1 MAEPEFNPF
10 DDPSVGALIEQAK
23 RRQSFFGP
31 ITPAAAPS
39 VQPAWKEVADTESF
53 QQASSESKRRML
65 QDWVQRE
72 LNETM
77 PALYKKKADQKA
89 YEEALYA
96 SLPQYKTPTRT
107 WGEAGMDTLLGVN
120 SGLASIAEMVGN
132 LVNADQRE
140 FEGDPNALNNLLNPA
155 AQKEIQKRNRD
166 EQSAALKDRQLAVD
180 EIQKKKEA
188 AGASQWSLVAS
199 EITES
204 LARPQVALDIF
215 VKQMPTMAALLLGG
229 ELVGAAAGIFGIGT
243 RAVQAARA
251 MGPLTPNMERA
262 IAGKAEGLVARFGAM
277 GPGGSILSA
286 GDVRGNIIDEFEQLK
301 DEQWER
307 VPEYAAR
314 TAAGE
319 DKTAVKR
326 SIAMEA
332 SKTPA
337 AIGALVGFISGATGL
352 MPLGVQVAR
361 GLGPALGRGAA
372 ELIGQGGE
380 EAIGPIGANVQIAAS
395 GAEPERGTFQDVGRT
410 VGQALLGAGP
420 GGALATVSG
429 ARPPEAVERGL
440 PQPGEAQPPQGE
452 PPAGGAGPATRRQ
465 QIAEAVAGIQGNIT
479 QLEADET
486 IDPAVKEATLA
497 ALQKNLAEWQTSET
511 EYENVAAAKDVRDQ
525 ITEIND
531 RADRIL
537 NSTLDDN
544 TKQRLLAEENRRLER
559 LNRLD
564 EVSKL
569 DENELEKYI
578 DDREAALA
586 LASPTRG
593 TEARINRTQLT
604 EEVDHANALVAQRA
618 FVKTPTETAFA
629 ARARDVFPQD
639 KSGNYEFPTVE
650 QVEGQP
656 FQDALNTKRD
666 IALALTNQLQTNPTS
681 TNDERVRQIGLARR
695 AVEEYRR
702 IADIFRLQAPQL
714 DTMEKALTQALGAT
728 ILRRTMPERGTR
740 IAELAAVIAAKNQ
753 LAGGQPMSYGTA
765 VLEAKKMMEGMFA
778 KPQTVAPVTGTPGN
792 QAPTKSYADGTPTTW
807 YDDVE
812 AISRGEPQVRT
823 PTPEE
828 LQALEEA
835 KAKLAKAGFPMK
847 VLEMLGLRIGVH
859 DGRNRGVYWSS
870 PDNAWFGLVGL
881 NIGVLQKPAAPHGVA
896 GTFAH
901 EVWHAI
907 DNAIRNVFQ
916 TTRYDAFMPGGVL
929 RKELEKGWGKGNG
942 PLDILT
948 YPFAYD
954 TYTAPDK
961 AIELLAQV
969 AKYYYVDP
977 HPLRMHAPRTFDFMR
992 EVSNGLEALE
1002 NPDRQS
1008 VADVIQGALSKIS
1021 VPSVGR
1027 PEPTPAVVSERAGAV
1042 AADEVAVGGPGG
1054 AGAVAGP
1061 AATVGRGVLADETE
1075 EVRNEVERLTRAL
1088 GSGDQASRRQQ
1099 ILQGAVDYIL
1109 RAGEPAV
1116 QAAEVP
1122 AAPAV
1127 GPGEGAAPPVG
1138 RAQEQPAAGRGGP
1151 EGQAAAGVQPA
1162 PAAGAAPS
1170 RGRAEARPQGEA
1182 LSESGARIPRVSPDG
1197 QPYYQLT
1204 VTLSGE
1210 PRGRI
1215 VQRFVKRSD
1224 LERVRAR
1231 VASEYAADATVRASP
1246 MYETAMSRG
1255 AEAISESLVAIHGN
1269 GLEQPVNNLSTAYVG
1284 TGEGKIAKGWGLYF
1298 ATLKD
1303 IARSYRDKLA
1313 WRQGVKVGN
1322 RVIASTDPKSGSVM
1336 ERMLHATLTTFI
1348 NGHPDYRNRPV
1359 DALRWLSTAYK
1370 DGAKAARE
1378 GRATDAF
1385 LAELSPQAMDELSKL
1400 ALSWS
1405 RQNPSRAKEGMLY
1418 KVILGIDEKEMLDW
1432 DAPLA
1437 QQKGIA
1443 EKIKD
1448 LPQRIKRLAAD
1459 LRREELISDVE
1470 GELALRIIDEEE
1482 ATMRR
1487 GEIEAMGAN
1496 DLVRGGDFYTALVG
1510 ALRDDEK
1517 ALWDKLGMAPN
1528 ERSAAKAAS
1537 LLLQDSG
1544 IPGTKY
1550 FDADSR
1556 AAGKGTSNYVVYDD
1570 AIISISQAALDFA
1583 QNAATGK
1590 PANVSNKSATARAV
1604 ARLFGIAQDRL
1615 GQIIPSV
1622 GIIESGEIAGG
1633 KWVSPSGHSLSVGP
1647 GVRAWYDP
1655 NSNTIRLVADRI
1667 PKGEEL
1673 AVLLHELFHKR
1684 GGQLLGAEE
1693 KQRFIKEFNSW
1704 KHAPDGSIEN
1714 QVYEATMVRISR
1726 DALTGK
1732 TGKELTTALQEETL
1746 PYAIEEAM
1754 KLGVKWSPTMS
1765 MQPGVAGAIA
1775 RLFNAMVRA
1784 VKNFTGVEPKNF
1796 SVADLINAAYGAA
1809 ALETVPGGGAE
1820 IARNILQGREQTAAR
1835 AAEIIRTKREAAG
1848 LEKQPD
1854 AVVERQAEALRRGFE
1869 YIPELA
1875 TPQERAAGMRPS
1887 QAVPEDAGN
1896 AIMFSQGP
1904 VTSAVNKAAK
1914 SVYSAII
1921 DEARAIK
1928 NEQQLDEFI
1937 GSQRLPADSKIPR
1950 IRDEFVTNWVDA
1962 QRPFY
1967 DWLRQH
1973 ALPQG
1978 VWRELKLVP
1987 GRMKAVMQRYNRD
2000 MLNPLYKQVATF
2012 ADKHKL
2018 DYSIAAEYLGQWAT
2032 LRHIPEANAALEAKL
2047 RNRAIN
2053 GDTAAARQLSIN
2065 QKAQRGQPLAEGEE
2079 ARLAG
2084 GLTDAKAMQKMAAI
2098 EALYPKAEL
2107 QAVGDQIVRD
2117 FQKLKDDSV
2126 ASGQLRP
2133 EWVKNFPKFKH
2144 YVALSG
2150 TPWDDTV
2157 NDFFGANLSE
2167 NRLRE
2172 REGRTSL
2179 ADPAILTLTERTA
2192 RVAAYEASVPF
2203 KKELN
2208 AMYEKMGLVG
2218 ATEAGIER
2226 TKIGEGSRGQGIVWQ
2241 SPDGERY
2248 SFTFADPKITEAI
2261 QSQNREMADNL
2272 LLRTM
2277 QKATGLFSRAVTQ
2290 WTMAFALVN
2299 NVRDIQEK
2307 SVLIR
2312 SKNVEDMNGNVIDA
2326 NEVFR
2331 RSWKNYINPDTWKA
2345 AYQIAFR
2352 SNNKA
2357 DESTSAGRYANA
2369 LVQVGGIST
2378 WGETLKRGRE
2388 SLAEGIR
2395 QNSGKNLAR
2404 VGFQKVGRFV
2414 ENYNLMLEMVASLS
2428 VNAAMRDLNVDTRRA
2443 AAETLG
2449 LMNFRDS
2456 GAKTAW
2462 IRSLFAFFNPA
2473 VQSGRQLWGQLGTK
2487 RGLMDA
2493 GVMFMV
2499 SFALYNLSK
2508 MTGDD
2513 DEELGNS
2520 IDQRGSFE
2528 AERSLTFK
2536 IGDAYLKIPV
2546 GFGMPQFAW
2555 ASAVNTARWSS
2566 GRYTAAEAMGQQVT
2580 QFLKTF
2586 SPVPPSEV
2594 PALQQPVNFF
2604 FKTLTPTVFKPAID
2618 LLSDTNTWGQKLT
2631 AYYPDKKKF
2640 QSEQGRPGTPE
2651 FYKDLAEYGRT
2662 AFGIDVY
2669 PEQWQ
2674 TLMQGLVVGPPGAAL
2689 RAWSDRTKEQEGRPL
2704 DFVDQIPLSTL
2715 WQVAGVSRVIGR
2727 ESRFLEARYYEQYNQ
2742 ALESTREFKAA
2753 EASGRGRQWLTANPE
2768 RSSLVR
2774 AIETQET
2781 AMRPLVK
2788 EYNQTIRDM
2797 QNDKI
2802 SDGAAQQKLE
2812 GLIKRKQG
2820 LMRRFLHAQKELLQ
2834 YLPETVDVEEEE

>member
-1 MAEPEFNPF
+1 
-10 DDPSVGALIEQAK
+10 
-23 RRQSFFGP
+23 
-31 ITPAAAPS
+31 
-39 VQPAWKEVADTESF
+39 
-53 QQASSESKRRML
+53 ML

-72 LNETM
+72 LNESM

-89 YEEALYA
+89 YEESLYA

-107 WGEAGMDTLLGVN
+107 WGEAGMDTLLGLN
-120 SGLASIAEMVGN
+120 AGFASITEMVGN
-132 LVNADQRE
+132 LVNGEQRT
-140 FEGDPNALNNLLNPA
+140 FEGDPNALSNLLNPA

-188 AGASQWSLVAS
+188 EGASQWSLIAS
-199 EITES
+199 EIKES
-204 LARPQVALDIF
+204 LARPAVALDIF
-215 VKQMPTMAALLLGG
+215 FKQMPTMAAIYALGS
-229 ELVGAAAGIFGIGT
+229 LTAPLAAAAGAGT
-243 RAVQAARA
+243 KAVQAARA
-251 MGPLTPNMERA
+251 FGPLTPNMEKA
-262 IAGKAEGLVARFGAM
+262 IASAAEGLITRFGAM
-277 GPGGSILSA
+277 GPAGSVLSA
-286 GDVRGNIIDEFEQLK
+286 GDVRGNVIDEFEQLK
-301 DEQWER
+301 DEQWAN
-307 VPEYAAR
+307 VPEYVRR
-314 TAAGE
+314 TEAGE
-319 DKTAVKR
+319 DAAVVKR

-337 AIGALVGFISGATGL
+337 AIGALVGYFSGAFGL
-352 MPLGVQVAR
+352 VPKGVHVAR
-361 GLGPALGRGAA
+361 GVVPAIGRG
-372 ELIGQGGE
+372 LIESAGQGAE
-380 EAIGPIGANVQIAAS
+380 EAIGPLGANVQIAAS
-395 GAEPERGTFQDVGRT
+395 GAQPERPIFQDVGRT
-410 VGQALLGAGP
+410 VGQALIGSGP
-420 GGALATVSG
+420 GAALATVSG
-429 ARPPEAVERGL
+429 AAPPEAVERGL
-440 PQPGEAQPPQGE
+440 PQPEAAQPPQ
-452 PPAGGAGPATRRQ
+452 AGPAAGEGPTTRRQ
-465 QIAEAVAGIQGNIT
+465 QILDTVASTEQQIAGLTAAEN
-479 QLEADET
+479 

-497 ALQKNLAEWQTSET
+497 ALQQQLQDWQKAAE
-511 EYENVAAAKDVRDQ
+511 EYDNAPAAKQVRDQ
-525 ITEIND
+525 IAEIND
-531 RADRIL
+531 RADRII
-537 NSTLDDN
+537 NSTLDDAN
-544 TKQRLLAEENRRLER
+544 KQKLLAAENRELER
-559 LNRLD
+559 LNRLN

-593 TEARINRTQLT
+593 NEARINRAQLT

-618 FVKTPTETAFA
+618 FVKTPTETEFG

-639 KSGNYEFPTVE
+639 ESGNYEFPTVE

-702 IADIFRLQAPQL
+702 IADIFRLPAAQL
-714 DTMEKALTQALGAT
+714 DTMEKALTQALGAAT
-728 ILRRTMPERGTR
+728 LRRTMPERGTR

-753 LAGGQPMSYGTA
+753 LAGGQPMSYGAA
-765 VLEAKKMMEGMFA
+765 VLEAKKVMEGLFA
-778 KPQTVAPVTGTPGN
+778 KPQTTTPGAGPGN
-792 QAPTKSYADGTPTTW
+792 QSPTKAYADGTPTSY

-823 PTPEE
+823 PTPQER
-828 LQALEEA
+828 QVLEEA

-859 DGRNRGVYWSS
+859 DGGNRGVYWAS

-881 NIGVLQKPAAPHGVA
+881 NISQLQSAAAQHGVA

-901 EVWHAI
+901 EIWHAI
-907 DNAIRNVFQ
+907 DNAVRGVFQ

-929 RKELEKGWGKGNG
+929 RTELEKGWGKGNG

-954 TYTAPDK
+954 AYTAPEK
-961 AIELLAQV
+961 ALELLAQV
-969 AKYYYVDP
+969 AKLYYVEP
-977 HPLRMHAPRTFDFMR
+977 GPLMRHAPNTFAFMR

-1008 VADVIQGALSKIS
+1008 VADVLQGALSKIS

-1027 PEPTPAVVSERAGAV
+1027 PEPTPVVVSERAGAV
-1042 AADEVAVGGPGG
+1042 PANEVAIGG
-1054 AGAVAGP
+1054 AGGAGTVAEP
-1061 AATVGRGVLADETE
+1061 AATVGRGVLASETE
-1075 EVRNEVERLTRAL
+1075 EVRN
-1088 GSGDQASRRQQ
+1088 
-1099 ILQGAVDYIL
+1099 AVDRLARTIGPGNQESRGNEVL
-1109 RAGEPAV
+1109 QDAINRIEAGQQPAV
-1116 QAAEVP
+1116 QAPAVQQAP
-1122 AAPAV
+1122 AAGPAPGVAPNTGGAQAAPA
-1127 GPGEGAAPPVG
+1127 GRGEPEG
-1138 RAQEQPAAGRGGP
+1138 RAPAGT
-1151 EGQAAAGVQPA
+1151 QPA
-1162 PAAGAAPS
+1162 PAARAQPGG
-1170 RGRAEARPQGEA
+1170 GRAESGAQGEA
-1182 LSESGARIPRVSPDG
+1182 LSES
-1197 QPYYQLT
+1197 
-1204 VTLSGE
+1204 
-1210 PRGRI
+1210 I
-1215 VQRFVKRSD
+1215 VAV
-1224 LERVRAR
+1224 
-1231 VASEYAADATVRASP
+1231 
-1246 MYETAMSRG
+1246 
-1255 AEAISESLVAIHGN
+1255 HGN
-1269 GLEQPVNNLSTAYVG
+1269 GYEQPVNNLSTAFVG

-1322 RVIASTDPKSGSVM
+1322 RVIAATDPKSGSVM
-1336 ERMLHATLTTFI
+1336 ERMMQATLTAFI

-1378 GRATDAF
+1378 GRETDAF
-1385 LAELSPQAMDELSKL
+1385 LAELSPKAMDELSKL

-1405 RQNPSRAKEGMLY
+1405 RQNPTRAKEGTLY
-1418 KVILGIDEKEMLDW
+1418 KVILAVDEKDMLDW

-1437 QQKGIA
+1437 QQKGVA
-1443 EKIKD
+1443 EKLKGF
-1448 LPQRIKRLAAD
+1448 PPSIKRLAAD
-1459 LRREELISDVE
+1459 VRREELISDVE
-1470 GELALRIIDEEE
+1470 GEAALGIIDEEE
-1482 ATMRR
+1482 VFMRR
-1487 GEIEAMGAN
+1487 GEIEAMNAN
-1496 DLVRGGDFYTALVG
+1496 DLVRGGDFYTQLVG

-1517 ALWDKLGMAPN
+1517 ALWDKLGMTPS
-1528 ERSAAKAAS
+1528 ESSSPKAAS
-1537 LLLQDSG
+1537 LLMQEAG
-1544 IPGTKY
+1544 IPGNKY

-1556 AAGKGTSNYVVYDD
+1556 AAGKGTNNYVVFDD
-1570 AIISISQAALDFA
+1570 AIVSISQAALDFA

-1590 PANVSNKSATARAV
+1590 PANVSNKSAASRAV

-1615 GQIIPSV
+1615 GQIVPSI
-1622 GIIESGEIAGG
+1622 GIIESGEISGG
-1633 KWVSPSGHSLSVGP
+1633 KWVSPSGHSFSIGP

-1673 AVLLHELFHKR
+1673 AILLHELFHKR
-1684 GGQLLGAEE
+1684 GGQLLGATE
-1693 KQRFIKEFNSW
+1693 KKRFITEFNSW

-1714 QVYEATMVRISR
+1714 KVYAAAIMRINAVREGTILASQAAKEKLAAADRGEIVMTMEER
-1726 DALTGK
+1726 DDAKSAIVDTSKLGVTI
-1732 TGKELTTALQEETL
+1732 AEETL
-1746 PYAIEEAM
+1746 PYAIEEAI

-1765 MQPGVAGAIA
+1765 MEPGVAGAIA
-1775 RLFNAMVRA
+1775 RLFNSMVRA
-1784 VKNFTGVEPKNF
+1784 VKNFAGIEPKNF

-1809 ALETVPGGGAE
+1809 ALETVPGGGAK

-1848 LEKQPD
+1848 LEKQSD
-1854 AVVERQAEALRRGFE
+1854 AAVERQAEALRRGFE
-1869 YIPELA
+1869 YVPDLA
-1875 TPQERAAGMRPS
+1875 TPLERAAGMRPS

-1904 VTSAVNKAAK
+1904 VAGVVNKAAQ
-1914 SVYSAII
+1914 SVYSAIV
-1921 DEARAIK
+1921 DEAHAIK
-1928 NEQQLDEFI
+1928 NEQQLDDFI
-1937 GSQRLPADSKIPR
+1937 ANQRMPADSKIPR
-1950 IRDEFVTNWVDA
+1950 VRDEFVTNWVDA

-1973 ALPQG
+1973 AMPQN

-1987 GRMKAVMQRYNRD
+1987 GRMKAVMQRYNRE
-2000 MLNPLYKQVATF
+2000 MLNPLYKGVAQF
-2012 ADKHKL
+2012 ADRHKI
-2018 DYSIAAEYLGQWAT
+2018 DYSIAAEYVGQWT
-2032 LRHIPEANAALEAKL
+2032 TMRHIPEANAALAAKL
-2047 RNRAIN
+2047 RSRAVN
-2053 GDTAAARQLSIN
+2053 GDFAAARQLAIN
-2065 QKAQRGQPLAEGEE
+2065 QKAQLGQPLAEGER

-2084 GLTDAKAMQKMAAI
+2084 GMTDAKAMEKMAAI
-2098 EALYPKAEL
+2098 EKLYPKAEL
-2107 QAVGDQIVRD
+2107 QTLGDQIVKD
-2117 FQKLKDDSV
+2117 FQTLKDD
-2126 ASGQLRP
+2126 ALKSGQLRP
-2133 EWVKNFPKFKH
+2133 EWVKGFPKFKH

-2157 NDFFGANLSE
+2157 NDFFGGNLSE
-2167 NRLRE
+2167 SRLKE

-2179 ADPAILTLTERTA
+2179 ADPAILTLTERAA
-2192 RVAAYEASVPF
+2192 RVAAYEGSVLF
-2203 KKELN
+2203 KQELN
-2208 AMYEKMGLVG
+2208 TLYEGLGVER
-2218 ATEAGIER
+2218 ATEIGIER
-2226 TKIGEGSRGQGIVWQ
+2226 TKIGEGSRGQGVVYQ
-2241 SPDGERY
+2241 APDGNRY
-2248 SFTFADPKITEAI
+2248 AFTWAEPKITEAI
-2261 QSQNREMADNL
+2261 QAQNREVADNL
-2272 LLRTM
+2272 LLRSM

-2312 SKNVEDMNGNVIDA
+2312 SKGVQDREGNVIDSNA
-2326 NEVFR
+2326 VFKG
-2331 RSWKNYINPDTWKA
+2331 SWKNYINPDTWKA

-2352 SNNKA
+2352 PDNKA
-2357 DESTSAGRYANA
+2357 DNSTQAGRYANE
-2369 LVQVGGIST
+2369 LVQAGGIST

-2395 QNSGKNLAR
+2395 ENSTKNMAR
-2404 VGFQKVGRFV
+2404 VGFAKLGRFV
-2414 ENYNLMLEMVASLS
+2414 ENYNLMLEMVSSLS

-2462 IRSLFAFFNPA
+2462 IRSLFAFFNPS
-2473 VQSGRQLWGQLGTK
+2473 VQSGRQLWSQLGTK

-2493 GVMFMV
+2493 SVMFMV

-2508 MTGDD
+2508 LSGDD

-2528 AERSLTFK
+2528 AERSMTFK
-2536 IGDAYLKIPV
+2536 IGDAFLKIPV

-2566 GRYTAAEAMGQQVT
+2566 GRYTAADALGQQAT

-2594 PALQQPVNFF
+2594 PANQQPVNFF

-2618 LLSDTNTWGQKLT
+2618 LLSDTNAWGQKLT

-2640 QSEQGRPGTPE
+2640 EAEQGRPGTPE
-2651 FYKDLAEYGRT
+2651 FYKDLANHART
-2662 AFGIDVY
+2662 TFGIDAY

-2674 TLMQGLVVGPPGAAL
+2674 TMMQGLIVGPPGAVL
-2689 RAWSDRTKEQEGRPL
+2689 RAFADRTKEQEGRPK
-2704 DFVDQIPLSTL
+2704 DFVDELPGSSLL
-2715 WQVAGVSRVIGR
+2715 QVAGISRLIGR

-2742 ALESTREFKAA
+2742 ALDSTREYKAA
-2753 EASGRGRQWLTANPE
+2753 EADGHGRLWLARNPE
-2768 RSSLVR
+2768 RASLVR

-2788 EYNQTIRDM
+2788 DYNQAIRDM
-2797 QNDKI
+2797 QGGKI
-2802 SDGAAQQKLE
+2802 NADAARGKLE
-2812 GLIKRKQG
+2812 NLMHRKQA
-2820 LMRRFLHAQKELLQ
+2820 LMRKFLHAEKDLLK
-2834 YLPETVDVEEEE
+2834 YLPDKQSVEEEE